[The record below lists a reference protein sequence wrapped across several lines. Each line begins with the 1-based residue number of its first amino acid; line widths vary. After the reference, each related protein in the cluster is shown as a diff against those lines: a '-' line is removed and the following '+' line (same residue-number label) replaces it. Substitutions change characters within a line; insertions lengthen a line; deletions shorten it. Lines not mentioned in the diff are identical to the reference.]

1 MLVPTILEREPF
13 DCRVLACRTSFL
25 YVDASSCGLRVC
37 LRKANKMETMMLVS
51 KVSLK
56 QMKKTKEAE
65 ELVSGVV
72 DGTVMQQQRGTC
84 LGQQKRSAS

>member
-1 MLVPTILEREPF
+1 
-13 DCRVLACRTSFL
+13 
-25 YVDASSCGLRVC
+25 
-37 LRKANKMETMMLVS
+37 MLVS